1 MHQHE
6 SIEAWQHDHNYLTD
20 EHARAERN
28 TWRVIWL
35 TGAMMVIEIVAGS
48 LFGSMA
54 LLADGWHMGSHA
66 SALGIS
72 AFAYAYARRHADN
85 ARYSFG
91 TWKVGVLGGYTS
103 AVVLG
108 VIAVLIAWESLGR
121 FFSPLSISFNEA
133 ILVAVVGLVVN
144 LVSAWLLDAPHPDQE
159 KAHGPADDATVVRRA
174 HREHRDHNLRAAYFH
189 VLADALTSVFAIVAL
204 LAGKYLGWLWMD
216 PFVGILG
223 SLIIARWAIG
233 LLRDTSR
240 VLLDGDVEPEL
251 AERLKQRIERHAD
264 NRITDLHLWRVGPHQ
279 LCAMISVVTHDPR
292 PPEHYK
298 RLIEDEIDLSHVT
311 VEVNRCP
318 GQTCAVQ

>member
-1 MHQHE
+1 
-6 SIEAWQHDHNYLTD
+6 
-20 EHARAERN
+20 
-28 TWRVIWL
+28 
-35 TGAMMVIEIVAGS
+35 
-48 LFGSMA
+48 
-54 LLADGWHMGSHA
+54 
-66 SALGIS
+66 
-72 AFAYAYARRHADN
+72 
-85 ARYSFG
+85 
-91 TWKVGVLGGYTS
+91 
-103 AVVLG
+103 
-108 VIAVLIAWESLGR
+108 VLIAWESLGR

-311 VEVNRCP
+311 
-318 GQTCAVQ
+318 